1 MFNVGAGEIVV
12 ILMLA
17 LIVLGP
23 DKLPS
28 AARQAGKY
36 LSEFRRMS
44 DGFQRE
50 LRDAIDFDGTKPQS
64 GTMAPVTTVDVAEAE
79 TGPAGDR
86 VAEPVGESHRVIESA
101 NGPTLPPV
109 MRPTVIPE
117 TAPPPADGPAV
128 ELEAVAEATTPTG
141 SAVPSTPLAAPS
153 TPLAAPSTPLPAA
166 STLDIDGPTASF
178 G

>member
-1 MFNVGAGEIVV
+1 MFNVGAGEMLV
-12 ILMLA
+12 ILLLA

-50 LRDAIDFDGTKPQS
+50 LRDAMDIDAMKPQS
-64 GTMAPVTTVDVAEAE
+64 GTMKPVSTPSTASTSGAAADD
-79 TGPAGDR
+79 G
-86 VAEPVGESHRVIESA
+86 EPVGESHRVIDSA

-109 MRPTVIPE
+109 MQPTVIPDVV
-117 TAPPPADGPAV
+117 APPADVDAAGAIDV
-128 ELEAVAEATTPTG
+128 TEVAGE
-141 SAVPSTPLAAPS
+141 
-153 TPLAAPSTPLPAA
+153 PAA
-166 STLDIDGPTASF
+166 KPTPVVQVDGPSASF
-178 G
+178 D